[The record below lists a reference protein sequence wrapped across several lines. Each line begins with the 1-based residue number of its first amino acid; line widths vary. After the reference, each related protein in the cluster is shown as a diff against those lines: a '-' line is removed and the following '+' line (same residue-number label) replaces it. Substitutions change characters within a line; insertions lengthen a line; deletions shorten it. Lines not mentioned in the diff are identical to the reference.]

1 MRENADLAYD
11 LEVPCAFGTVAVPR
25 TLALVKRIEQSFGPI
40 GQLSAK
46 LEHYG
51 LPLAQLAFLVSELHA
66 DLPASD
72 GPPSRKENEEW
83 LFREGIHKAS
93 KALAAE
99 VMTLVMGNEVLAK
112 VIARKRGLTNGS
124 DVVGPFAPTA
134 ASSGHTGS

>member
-11 LEVPCAFGTVAVPR
+11 LEVPCAFGTVMVPR

-40 GQLSAK
+40 GHLSAK

-51 LPLAQLAFLVSELHA
+51 LPLSQLAFLISELHA
-66 DLPASD
+66 DLPQSD
-72 GPPSRKENEEW
+72 GPPTRKENEEW
-83 LFREGIHKAS
+83 LFRDGIHKPS

-112 VIARKRGLTNGS
+112 VIARKKGLTAGN
-124 DVVGPFAPTA
+124 DVVGPFVPA
-134 ASSGHTGS
+134 AGSSGLTGS